1 MTHDHLFYT
10 KQWLLDVEAEMSR
23 ARIGHPTN
31 FHSPHEG
38 YAVLL
43 EEVRELEAEVF
54 RNAKYSRIRDELLQI
69 AAMAQRMAEDLKL

>member
-1 MTHDHLFYT
+1 MKIQDIYN
-10 KQWLLDVEAEMSR
+10 DVQEEYQQAIKR
-23 ARIGHPTN
+23 YDK

-54 RNAKYSRIRDELLQI
+54 KNHKTRSEADMYKEAKQV
-69 AAMAQRMAEDLKL
+69 AAMAIRFMFDCCKEAQQ